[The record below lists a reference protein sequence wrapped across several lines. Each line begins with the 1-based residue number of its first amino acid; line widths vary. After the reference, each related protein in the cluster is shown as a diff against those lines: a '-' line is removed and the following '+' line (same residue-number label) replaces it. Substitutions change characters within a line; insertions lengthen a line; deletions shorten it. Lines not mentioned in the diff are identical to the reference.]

1 MPPADTRPAIRPYRP
16 TDRDAVADVCVRTAH
31 NGGDSR
37 ALYPDLRLMPSIF
50 AEPYCHLDPDLAF
63 VLDDGEG
70 RAVGYVVGTADTER
84 FVKDF
89 RRIWIPRLV
98 DRYPEPTAQPR
109 TPTEEMVGLLH
120 RPERMLVPELA
131 AYPAHLHID
140 LLPPWQ
146 GRGHGRRLMHTLLNA
161 LHAQGVPAVHL
172 GMVTVNTAA
181 RGFYDRLG
189 FHKIPVADAGPLTCL
204 GRATTPD

>member
-1 MPPADTRPAIRPYRP
+1 MPPTDTRPAIRPYRP

-120 RPERMLVPELA
+120 RPGRMLVPELA

-172 GMVTVNTAA
+172 GMVTVNAAA

-189 FHKIPVADAGPLTCL
+189 FHEIPVADAGPLTYL
-204 GRATTPD
+204 GRTTTPD